1 MESIIDNL
9 IDDIAAELLKNEPD
23 REKISKLADALDA
36 QSKEEGK
43 ARYDAALQI
52 VKKAYGLDI
61 SLILKV
67 GPTAKTLASSLL
79 ALRGLGLSNEDIKD
93 IVVNFPG
100 IVGLS
105 EEHIEAR
112 RKYFGFTKEEFA
124 KKVKTS
130 SNILSNS
137 EEYIE
142 ARRKYFGFTKEEFA
156 KVVKTF
162 PQIVS
167 YGEENIARRREYFGF
182 TKEEFAKVV
191 KTSPSI
197 VGLSEEYIEARRKYF
212 GFTKEEFA
220 KVVKTSSNI
229 LSHSEEHI
237 EARREYFGYSKEE
250 FAKIISKFPSIFSN
264 SEEHIEARK
273 KYLGLDMKT
282 FSEFVY
288 TKPSILGRSE
298 DNLERRFDWYKR
310 HFGIK
315 KEELVARLVEKP
327 ALYFSLFD
335 ASFYARMLLRT
346 KAMTANGKTLNDVRD
361 LASVLKFSEKEFVEK
376 HGNGI
381 SLDDY
386 NRLKEFA
393 KVTDEANP
401 RKSRSKA

>member
-79 ALRGLGLSNEDIKD
+79 ALRGLGLSNDDIKD
-93 IVVNFPG
+93 IIVNFPG

-124 KKVKTS
+124 K
-130 SNILSNS
+130 
-137 EEYIE
+137 
-142 ARRKYFGFTKEEFA
+142 
-156 KVVKTF
+156 VVKKF

-182 TKEEFAKVV
+182 GKEEFAKVV

-197 VGLSEEYIEARRKYF
+197 VGHSEEYIEARRKYF

-393 KVTDEANP
+393 RVTDEANP

>member
-9 IDDIAAELLKNEPD
+9 VDDIAAELLKSEPD
-23 REKISKLADALDA
+23 REKILKLADALDA
-36 QSKEEGK
+36 QSKEERK
-43 ARYDAALQI
+43 ARHDAALQI

-124 KKVKTS
+124 K
-130 SNILSNS
+130 
-137 EEYIE
+137 
-142 ARRKYFGFTKEEFA
+142 
-156 KVVKTF
+156 VVKKF

-393 KVTDEANP
+393 RVTDEANP

>member
-79 ALRGLGLSNEDIKD
+79 ALRGLGLSNDDIKD
-93 IVVNFPG
+93 IIVNFPG

-124 KKVKTS
+124 KKVKT
-130 SNILSNS
+130 
-137 EEYIE
+137 
-142 ARRKYFGFTKEEFA
+142 
-156 KVVKTF
+156 F

-182 TKEEFAKVV
+182 GKEEFAKVV

-197 VGLSEEYIEARRKYF
+197 VGHSEEYIEARRKYS

-264 SEEHIEARK
+264 SEEHIEARR

-393 KVTDEANP
+393 RVTDEANP

>member
-9 IDDIAAELLKNEPD
+9 VDDIAAELLKSEPD
-23 REKISKLADALDA
+23 REKILKLADALDA
-36 QSKEEGK
+36 QSKEERK
-43 ARYDAALQI
+43 ARHDAALQI

-124 KKVKTS
+124 K
-130 SNILSNS
+130 
-137 EEYIE
+137 
-142 ARRKYFGFTKEEFA
+142 
-156 KVVKTF
+156 VVKKF

-182 TKEEFAKVV
+182 
-191 KTSPSI
+191 
-197 VGLSEEYIEARRKYF
+197 G
-212 GFTKEEFA
+212 KEEFA

-393 KVTDEANP
+393 RVTDEANP